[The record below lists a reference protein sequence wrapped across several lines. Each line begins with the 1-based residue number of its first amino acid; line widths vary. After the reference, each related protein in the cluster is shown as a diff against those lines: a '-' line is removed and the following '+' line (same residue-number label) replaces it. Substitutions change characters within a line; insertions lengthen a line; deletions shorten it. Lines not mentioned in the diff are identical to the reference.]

1 MGHTWEEGPWTAG
14 SCSLEV
20 GDTGQETAL
29 KPVVRSCGAVVMSI
43 LAFFPVLQAPL
54 TYQARAPRDWTCNIG
69 FLAFEKEGLAYVSMP
84 DFSQNPRNPSPP
96 WPLLN
101 KHSVR
106 SPGKS

>member
-1 MGHTWEEGPWTAG
+1 MTAG

-20 GDTGQETAL
+20 GDTGQEIAP
-29 KPVVRSCGAVVMSI
+29 KPVVRSRGAVVMSI

-69 FLAFEKEGLAYVSMP
+69 FLAFEKEGLAYVSTP
-84 DFSQNPRNPSPP
+84 DFSQNPRNISLP
-96 WPLLN
+96 WLLLN
-101 KHSVR
+101 KHSRR